1 MSLNHES
8 GLAQRLNAVERELN
22 VTVQELADTYEE
34 LSAIH
39 RFSETLGAEIHTE
52 VLCEKIVH
60 EVRDTLDVAHV
71 SIMLIEPETGELA
84 VTACSGSGNGADTA
98 KPFRL
103 KQGQGIPWHVIE
115 TRKPLIVCD
124 VTSHP
129 EHVALP
135 HTRTSIMAAPLA
147 VKGKTVG
154 VICASDKLDGGDFFS
169 NDLKLLTTIASQ
181 SAIALENARLYKNLE
196 NLFVSIVRSFAAAL
210 DAKSAWTAGHSE
222 RVTKYAVA
230 VSRELGMDASFMED
244 IRTCGLLH
252 DVGKIGISE
261 TILDKKGAIDEQ
273 EYDIIRL
280 HTLKGAQI
288 LEHITTFEDILPG
301 IKHHHERWD
310 GAGSPDGLEGEAIPL
325 IARILA
331 VADSYDAITSNR
343 PYRER
348 RDKAEAVAEIR
359 RCSGTQFDP
368 AVVGAFLRSVEKQ
381 SI

>member
-1 MSLNHES
+1 
-8 GLAQRLNAVERELN
+8 
-22 VTVQELADTYEE
+22 
-34 LSAIH
+34 
-39 RFSETLGAEIHTE
+39 
-52 VLCEKIVH
+52 
-60 EVRDTLDVAHV
+60 
-71 SIMLIEPETGELA
+71 
-84 VTACSGSGNGADTA
+84 
-98 KPFRL
+98 
-103 KQGQGIPWHVIE
+103 
-115 TRKPLIVCD
+115 
-124 VTSHP
+124 
-129 EHVALP
+129 
-135 HTRTSIMAAPLA
+135 MAAPLT

-154 VICASDKLDGGDFFS
+154 VICASDKLDGGEFFS

-230 VSRELGMDASFMED
+230 VARELGMDALFLED

-252 DVGKIGISE
+252 DVGKIGISRRSW
-261 TILDKKGAIDEQ
+261 TSRAPSTNR

-280 HTLKGAQI
+280 HTLQGRPDPGTHHH
-288 LEHITTFEDILPG
+288 LRNILPG

-310 GAGSPDGLEGEAIPL
+310 GAIARRPRGEAIPL

-348 RDKAEAVAEIR
+348 RHKSEAVEEIK
-359 RCSGTQFDP
+359 RCAGTQFDP
-368 AVVGAFLRSVEKQ
+368 AVVCAFLRSVEKQ
-381 SI
+381 RI